1 MPAGCAP
8 SARAG
13 QGTGTRELP
22 ADHEPFTRQTESLFP
37 EQAPCIEVKSY
48 TQTVLSLT
56 WGQVLIGRT
65 GQRDLK
71 RLLFVINVVFL
82 ARISYLDCLLTDR
95 SKEI

>member
-13 QGTGTRELP
+13 QGTGTQELP

-56 WGQVLIGRT
+56 WGQVLIGRA

-82 ARISYLDCLLTDR
+82 ACISYLDCLLTDR

>member
-1 MPAGCAP
+1 M
-8 SARAG
+8 
-13 QGTGTRELP
+13 GTQELP

-56 WGQVLIGRT
+56 WGQVLIGRA